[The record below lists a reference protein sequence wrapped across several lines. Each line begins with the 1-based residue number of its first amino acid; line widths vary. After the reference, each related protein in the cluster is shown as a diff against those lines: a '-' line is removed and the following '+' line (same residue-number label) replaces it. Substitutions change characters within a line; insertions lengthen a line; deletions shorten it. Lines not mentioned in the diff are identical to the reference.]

1 MSTDGIGAVAI
12 RGCMSDDGFGT
23 VTRRSGVWKPQQHL
37 SAHNALTNPY
47 AFAVGE
53 LVTYVQAPKAKG
65 HRSRVLSAFQLP
77 DHGL

>member
-1 MSTDGIGAVAI
+1 LPFEPVCPMMNLERSRAVL
-12 RGCMSDDGFGT
+12 GCGNPNN
-23 VTRRSGVWKPQQHL
+23 TRARVF
-37 SAHNALTNPY
+37 ALTNPY

-53 LVTYVQAPKAKG
+53 PVTYVQAPKAKG